1 MTQKRRSLRAGKAKA
16 TLDQPLGIFE
26 EALALLD
33 GVGRPSS
40 DTARLPA
47 LPLPSLLERCESVL
61 EQKGPAGH
69 SLLICADGL
78 EALRPEWWHAHAGG
92 IGVQILPASDD
103 PDAVALQLEAFTR
116 SAGRQGCHALTLA
129 GLDMAPRLLRLFDT
143 VRLLSWHP
151 WSSFGVAPRAV
162 TLEEHC
168 HLTGALIDRFEGVPT
183 VKIEDFGPLPARQAA
198 GIAAAFGLTLP
209 ARAASSRPAPD
220 RMPPPVDLEG
230 GPRYRQLCERLDY
243 APATVPLPPE
253 RPGTARRPLTLD
265 ALERRA
271 GQDDGGRTASRS
283 GPRARISWLRPRL
296 DRLGLPAPITDE
308 AGLEELVGLLDRCL
322 AQTDFREELDPL
334 VETLPPGMASLLL
347 LLAAAH
353 WTRMGESLIAMGLA
367 SEAIDVAPAAMPV
380 LHQLGASLYADL
392 GQSRH
397 AFHLS
402 AGPLL
407 EPGFLSD
414 PHRQAL
420 LRLLYGESLKP
431 GGEHGQDLLITYLQA
446 HPPGPAEGRKRR
458 LVEIGTTREAVPGQ
472 GSTKQLASICAG
484 LGLDFV
490 TVDMD
495 PENGRRA
502 RQMFRRN
509 GHSFQAVSGKGEDY
523 LAQTDE
529 PLDYVFL
536 DAYDF
541 DHGNHSEWRQSRYS
555 QFLGDRIS
563 DAACHQMHLEC
574 AQALVEKLAPD
585 GLICFD
591 DTWRDEVGEWTAKG
605 KTAMPYLLAH
615 GFELIEARNRA
626 ALLRRKGGG

>member
-16 TLDQPLGIFE
+16 RVDQPLAIFE
-26 EALALLD
+26 DALALLD
-33 GVGRPSS
+33 GVGRLSS

-47 LPLPSLLERCESVL
+47 LPLPSLLERCEGVL
-61 EQKGPAGH
+61 EQKGSAGR
-69 SLLICADGL
+69 SLLICTDGL
-78 EALRPEWWHAHAGG
+78 DALRPEWWSAHTGG
-92 IGVQILPASDD
+92 IGVQILSAAEDT
-103 PDAVALQLEAFTR
+103 DAVAIQIEAFAR
-116 SAGRQGCHALTLA
+116 SERRQGRHALALA
-129 GLDMAPRLLRLFDT
+129 GLDMVPRLLRLFDT
-143 VRLLSWHP
+143 VRLLTWHP
-151 WSSFGVAPRAV
+151 WSSFAVAPRAV
-162 TLEEHC
+162 TLEDHC
-168 HLTGALIDRFEGVPT
+168 RLTVSLLDRFEGVPT
-183 VKIEDFGPLPARQAA
+183 VKIEDFGPHPARQAA
-198 GIAAAFGLTLP
+198 GIAATFGFAL
-209 ARAASSRPAPD
+209 PD
-220 RMPPPVDLEG
+220 RTASFRRVPDRLMPPVDLEG
-230 GPRYRQLCERLDY
+230 GTSYRQLCARLDY
-243 APATVPLPPE
+243 DPAVVPLPPE
-253 RPGTARRPLTLD
+253 RSGAARRPLTLD

-271 GQDDGGRTASRS
+271 RQDDGGRP

-296 DRLGLPAPITDE
+296 DMLGLPAPITDE
-308 AGLEELVGLLDRCL
+308 AGLDELVGLLDRCL
-322 AQTDFREELDPL
+322 EQTDFREGIDPL

-353 WTRMGESLIAMGLA
+353 WTRMGESMIAMGLA
-367 SEAIDVAPAAMPV
+367 SEATDIAPAEMPV

-392 GQSRH
+392 GQARH
-397 AFHLS
+397 ALHLS

-407 EPGFLSD
+407 VPGFLSD
-414 PHRQAL
+414 AHREAL

-431 GGEHGQDLLITYLQA
+431 GGEHGQDLLIAYLQTN
-446 HPPGPAEGRKRR
+446 PPGLVDGRKRR
-458 LVEIGTTREAVPGQ
+458 VVEIGTTREAVPGQ
-472 GSTKQLASICAG
+472 GSTKQLALLCAE

-502 RQMFRRN
+502 RQMLRRT
-509 GHSFQAVSGKGEDY
+509 GHSFKAMSGKGEEY

-574 AQALVEKLAPD
+574 AQALVKKLAPD

-591 DTWRDEVGEWTAKG
+591 DTWRDEAGAWTAKG
-605 KTAMPYLLAH
+605 KTAMPYLLEN
-615 GFELIEARNRA
+615 GFEVIEARNRA
-626 ALLRRKGGG
+626 ALLRRKSAG